1 MQAGVSTAC
10 LYPKLLEEAL
20 YELAVN
26 GIAHTELFVNADCEL
41 RRPFVATMAELM
53 ERFGVTCRSLH
64 HFAAPIE
71 PMMLFS
77 GYERRVNDMIDYYK
91 RSFEAMQTIGA
102 EIFILHG
109 NTVHNPV
116 PTELYCERFAKLA
129 DAAKPYG
136 VIVAQENVVRCQSG
150 SLKFLEEMK
159 AQMGADIRFVLDVKQ
174 AVRAGENPFLMMQKL
189 GSSVVHVHISDH
201 SEKGDCLQL
210 GAGRFRIRAFL
221 EEVHR
226 YSPESSVMLE
236 LYRSSYRGISDLVS
250 NYRML
255 SRMIAGV
262 EKDAD
267 RAVIT
272 D

>member
-10 LYPKLLEEAL
+10 LYPKLLEDAL

-26 GIAHTELFVNADCEL
+26 GIAHTELFINADCEL

-53 ERFGVTCRSLH
+53 SRFGVTCRSLH

-77 GYERRVNDMIDYYK
+77 VYERRVGDLIDYYK
-91 RSFEAMQTIGA
+91 HSFEAMQTLGA
-102 EIFILHG
+102 EIFVLHG
-109 NTVHNPV
+109 NAVHNPV
-116 PTELYCERFAKLA
+116 PADFYCERFMRLA
-129 DAAKPYG
+129 EAARPYG

-159 AQMGADIRFVLDVKQ
+159 AQMGDEIRFVLDVKQ
-174 AVRAGENPFLMMQKL
+174 AIRAGENPHLMLQRL
-189 GSSVVHVHISDH
+189 GSNVVHVHISDH

-210 GAGRFRIRAFL
+210 GTGRFRIRAFL
-221 EEVHR
+221 EEVYRH
-226 YSPESSVMLE
+226 SPECSVMLE

-262 EKDAD
+262 EKA
-267 RAVIT
+267 AEET
-272 D
+272 PFTE